1 MKKKATIITVHNSE
15 NCGSFLQAYAM
26 QFILQKNGFDTAFL
40 YRSTKGTSHDGF
52 ACLKSIINF
61 LIHFN
66 IRAAIDRLNQWRCYE
81 SVQKKY
87 FKEIREDEE
96 YAKSTDIFILGS
108 DTIWNFEEPYFF
120 ATAKRLLG
128 IPFKGKRIITY
139 AASVGNTSKT
149 RFEEVVADNGGL
161 SHIQKFLVRDTHTK
175 EVLNDSVN
183 IEAEIVCD
191 PTLLMRAEDYDSLR
205 IGKTIN
211 DPYLLIYFFG
221 KIPDDVVH
229 TIKDFAFEN
238 KLKIVSL
245 MSRRDWCDIFVPSS
259 PSNMISWYDNASV
272 VVTNTF
278 HGCAFSLLFQKPF
291 AVYDEGKNKVKE
303 LLETYNEDYRLFKES
318 YEMPKLLN
326 KSCICMNVIN
336 DKAKESIEM
345 LRSCLL
351 Q

>member
-52 ACLKSIINF
+52 ACLKSIVNY

-66 IRAAIDRLNQWRCYE
+66 VRAALDRLGQWRRYE

-87 FKEIREDEE
+87 FKEIREEGE
-96 YAKSTDIFILGS
+96 FVKSTDVFILGS
-108 DTIWNFEEPYFF
+108 DTIWNFDESYFF

-128 IPFKGKRIITY
+128 IPFRGKHIITY

-161 SHIQKFLVRDTHTK
+161 SHIQKFLVRDMHTK
-175 EVLNDSVN
+175 EILRDTAN

-205 IGKTIN
+205 VTKTIN
-211 DPYLLIYFFG
+211 EPYLLIYFFC
-221 KIPDDVVH
+221 KIPNDIVQG
-229 TIKDFAFEN
+229 IKDYAFKN
-238 KLKIVSL
+238 KLKVVSL

-259 PSNMISWYDNASV
+259 PSNMISWYYNASV

-278 HGCAFSLLFQKPF
+278 HGCAFSLLYQKPF
-291 AVYDEGKNKVKE
+291 AAYDEGKNKVKE
-303 LLETYNEDYRLFKES
+303 LLETYNEDYRLFNECS
-318 YEMPKLLN
+318 EMSQLLN
-326 KSCICMNVIN
+326 KPCISMNAIN